1 MWVRGQ
7 GLRAAVAVLLLLAG
21 CGRGDLAGGPVRSPM
36 RASEIAQRELRA
48 AGLDEEVIAADRQGD
63 AWVVTTRWKETAR
76 AGHLVTVDAAT
87 GKATVERYR
96 SVELG
101 RRR

>member
-1 MWVRGQ
+1 MGVRHQ
-7 GLRAAVAVLLLLAG
+7 GVGVAVAALLLAG
-21 CGRGDLAGGPVRSPM
+21 CGGSDLSGPVRSPM

-63 AWVVTTRWKETAR
+63 AWVVTTRWKETSR

-101 RRR
+101 RRP